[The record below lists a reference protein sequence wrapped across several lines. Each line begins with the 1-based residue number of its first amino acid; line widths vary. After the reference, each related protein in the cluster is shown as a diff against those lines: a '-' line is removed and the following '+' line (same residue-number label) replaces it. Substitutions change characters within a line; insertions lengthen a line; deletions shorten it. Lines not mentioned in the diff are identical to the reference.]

1 MELNKL
7 KELYP
12 VRNCE
17 YEKNENGLVIV
28 LFKNTK
34 PSFIEKLFFKKLI
47 EKPYKIDLD
56 EIGSFIYEICDGK
69 LNTEEVIN
77 KTREHFGVKVEPTEP
92 RVIKFVEQLNRNK
105 LITLYEKR

>member
-1 MELNKL
+1 MEVNKI

-12 VRNCE
+12 VRSCE
-17 YEKNENGLVIV
+17 FEKNEDGLVIV

-47 EKPYKIDLD
+47 GKPYKIDLD
-56 EIGSFIYEICDGK
+56 EIGSYIYQICDGK
-69 LNTEEVIN
+69 FNTEEIIIKV
-77 KTREHFGVKVEPTEP
+77 KEHFGEKVEPAEP
-92 RVIKFVEQLNRNK
+92 RVLKFVEQLNKNK

>member
-1 MELNKL
+1 MEVDKL

-17 YEKNENGLVIV
+17 YEKDENGLVIV

-34 PSFIEKLFFKKLI
+34 PSFIEKIFFKKLI
-47 EKPYKIDLD
+47 NKPYKIDLD
-56 EIGSFIYEICDGK
+56 EIGSYIYEICDGK
-69 LNTEEVIN
+69 LNTTGIIN
-77 KTREHFGVKVEPTEP
+77 TTKDHFGEKIEPAEE
-92 RVIKFVEQLNRNK
+92 RVIKFVEQLNKNK